1 MAPITSVP
9 KEVDDTQSNTTLP
22 SRKMS
27 DETVLELTTKSNVIN
42 STNAT
47 KVTETPLKSAVQKRS
62 AIHKAT
68 GSYKDS
74 SDSEQEES
82 SKKQRGM

>member
-1 MAPITSVP
+1 MP
-9 KEVDDTQSNTTLP
+9 KEAGDTESNTTLP
-22 SRKMS
+22 SRKMGN
-27 DETVLELTTKSNVIN
+27 ETVLELSTKSNGIN

-47 KVTETPLKSAVQKRS
+47 KVGTETPLKSAVQKRS